1 VGRRV
6 RLILPVGLEKRICGD
21 LDEIAAKLNSPG
33 AQGPRFLPVPGEVFT
48 EIDAILLLTGAS
60 AEIVAAGG
68 ICGAEGSIWLVV
80 SGKSS
85 QIYAAEELLKSI
97 SAEPAFAF

>member
-1 VGRRV
+1 
-6 RLILPVGLEKRICGD
+6 
-21 LDEIAAKLNSPG
+21 
-33 AQGPRFLPVPGEVFT
+33 VPGEVFT
-48 EIDAILLLTGAS
+48 EIDAILMLTGAC

-97 SAEPAFAF
+97 SAEPVFAL